1 MKIMLVA
8 VGRTTTK
15 FLEEGITEYCRR
27 LIRYI
32 PFEIKYIGDIRN
44 TRNLNATQQKQ
55 KEGDAILSMLA
66 PQDYVVLLDEHGREF
81 TSKDFAAYIERK
93 MQSIPKQLVFI
104 IGGPYGFSP
113 DVVARSNEKISLSK
127 MTFSHEMVRLF
138 FTEQLYRAMTIS
150 KNEPYHHE

>member
-1 MKIMLVA
+1 MLVA

-32 PFEIKYIGDIRN
+32 PFEIKYIGDVRN

-55 KEGDAILSMLA
+55 KEGDAILSMLV

-93 MQSIPKQLVFI
+93 MQSVPKQLVFI

-138 FTEQLYRAMTIS
+138 FTEQLYRAMTII

>member
-66 PQDYVVLLDEHGREF
+66 PQDYVVLLDEHGREL
-81 TSKDFAAYIERK
+81 TSRDFAAYIERK

-113 DVVARSNEKISLSK
+113 RVHAAAADKLSLSR
-127 MTFSHEMVRLF
+127 MTFSHQMIRLIF
-138 FTEQLYRAMTIS
+138 AEQIYRAQTILPH
-150 KNEPYHHE
+150 EPYHHE

>member
-1 MKIMLVA
+1 MKILLVA
-8 VGRTTTK
+8 VGKTTTK
-15 FLEEGITEYCRR
+15 FLADGINEYCRR
-27 LIRYI
+27 LSRYI
-32 PFEIKYIGDIRN
+32 PFEIKYVGDVRN

-55 KEGDAILSMLA
+55 KEGETILSMLA

-138 FTEQLYRAMTIS
+138 FTEQLYRAMTII